1 MRLPATDVVVIG
13 AGAIGTGAAYE
24 LARAGLRVAVV
35 DRRGVGQEAS
45 GANVGLVTVFSAHSL
60 DEPDPG
66 PSYALTMQ
74 SADAYLT
81 LGEETGIDIEYER
94 CGGIMFAQ
102 TEDRLAL
109 IRTAFEGYRRHGV
122 PVEWHD
128 AAGLQACE
136 PAFRADGILGG
147 VFCPLNGQLNPLML
161 CRALAEGARR
171 HKTAFLLGT
180 NVESIEV
187 GGGRISSVRTGAGDI
202 PCEYVVNAAGAWA
215 ADVGRMVGLPIP
227 VSPGRGQILI
237 TEPVPRF
244 IHRIVMG
251 VSPSARQTRRGNVI
265 IGSILEHAGYDK
277 NVTLD
282 TVSTFTRGVFDRY
295 PGVRGLHV
303 IRSWAGLRPMTPDH
317 RPIIEMM
324 DEPRGFCLATGHSHR
339 GICWGAGTAQ
349 AVADLVTG
357 RLPRSP
363 LEAFRLKRFETAK
376 AMEAH

>member
-24 LARAGLRVAVV
+24 LARAGLRVTVV

-66 PSYALTMQ
+66 ASYALTMQ

-94 CGGIMFAQ
+94 CGGILFAQ
-102 TEDRLAL
+102 SEDRLAL

-161 CRALAEGARR
+161 CRALAKGARR
-171 HKTAFLLGT
+171 HKTTFLLGT

-282 TVSTFTRGVFDRY
+282 TMSTFTRGVVDRY
-295 PGVRGLHV
+295 PGVRGLNV

-357 RLPRSP
+357 RLPRIP

>member
-1 MRLPATDVVVIG
+1 MRLPAVDVVVIG
-13 AGAIGTGAAYE
+13 AGAIGMGAAYE
-24 LARAGLRVAVV
+24 LARAGLRVTVV

-81 LGEETGIDIEYER
+81 LGDETGIDIEYER

-109 IRTAFEGYRRHGV
+109 IRTAFDGYRRHGV

-251 VSPSARQTRRGNVI
+251 ASPSARQTRRCHVI

-282 TVSTFTRGVFDRY
+282 TMSAFTRGVVDRY
-295 PGVRGLHV
+295 PGVRGLNV
-303 IRSWAGLRPMTPDH
+303 IRSWV
-317 RPIIEMM
+317 
-324 DEPRGFCLATGHSHR
+324 
-339 GICWGAGTAQ
+339 TA
-349 AVADLVTG
+349 
-357 RLPRSP
+357 RSS
-363 LEAFRLKRFETAK
+363 R
-376 AMEAH
+376 

>member
-13 AGAIGTGAAYE
+13 AGAIGTGAAYD
-24 LARAGLRVAVV
+24 LAKAGLRVTVV
-35 DRRGVGQEAS
+35 DRRGIGQEAS

-81 LGEETGIDIEYER
+81 LGEETGVDIEYER

-102 TEDRLAL
+102 AEDRLAL
-109 IRTAFEGYRRHGV
+109 IRTAYEGYRRHGV

-171 HKTAFLLGT
+171 HKTTFVLGT
-180 NVESIEV
+180 SVEGIEV
-187 GGGRISSVRTGAGDI
+187 GGGRVRSVRTGAGDI

-215 ADVGRMVGLPIP
+215 AEVARMVGLALP

-244 IHRIVMG
+244 ITRIVMG
-251 VSPSARQTRRGNVI
+251 ASPSARQTRRGNVI
-265 IGSILEHAGYDK
+265 IGSVLEYAGYDK

-282 TVSTFTRGVFDRY
+282 TLSTFTRGVLDRF
-295 PGVRGLHV
+295 PGVRGLNV

-317 RPIIEMM
+317 RPIIQMM
-324 DEPRGFCLATGHSHR
+324 EAPRGFCLATGHSHR
-339 GICWGAGTAQ
+339 GICWGAGTGH

-357 RLPRSP
+357 RPPRLP
-363 LEAFRLKRFETAK
+363 LEAFRLERFETAK
-376 AMEAH
+376 TMEAH

>member
-24 LARAGLRVAVV
+24 LAKAGLRVTVV

-161 CRALAEGARR
+161 CRALAEGARQ

-215 ADVGRMVGLPIP
+215 AEVGRMVGLPIP

-265 IGSILEHAGYDK
+265 IGSILEYAGYDK

-282 TVSTFTRGVFDRY
+282 TVNTFTRGVVDRY

-324 DEPRGFCLATGHSHR
+324 DEPHGFCLATGHSHR

>member
-24 LARAGLRVAVV
+24 LARAGLRVTVV
-35 DRRGVGQEAS
+35 DRRGIGQEAS

-109 IRTAFEGYRRHGV
+109 IRTAFEGYKRHGV

-171 HKTAFLLGT
+171 HKAAFLLGT

-187 GGGRISSVRTGAGDI
+187 GSGRVSSVRTGAGDI

-215 ADVGRMVGLPIP
+215 ADVGRMVGLQIP

-265 IGSILEHAGYDK
+265 IGSILEDAGYDK

-282 TVSTFTRGVFDRY
+282 TVSMFTRGVVDRY
-295 PGVRGLHV
+295 PGVRGLQV

-363 LEAFRLKRFETAK
+363 LEAFRLNRFETSK
-376 AMEAH
+376 AVEAH

>member
-1 MRLPATDVVVIG
+1 MKLPATDVVVIG

-24 LARAGLRVAVV
+24 LARAGLRVTVV
-35 DRRGVGQEAS
+35 DRRGIGQEAS

-265 IGSILEHAGYDK
+265 IGSVLEYAGYDK

-282 TVSTFTRGVFDRY
+282 TVSTFTRGVVDRY

>member
-24 LARAGLRVAVV
+24 LAKAGLQVTVV

-109 IRTAFEGYRRHGV
+109 IRTAFEGYKRHGV

-171 HKTAFLLGT
+171 HKAAFLLGT

-187 GGGRISSVRTGAGDI
+187 GSGRVSSVRTGAGDI

-215 ADVGRMVGLPIP
+215 ADVGRMVGLQIP

-265 IGSILEHAGYDK
+265 IGSILEDAGYDK

-282 TVSTFTRGVFDRY
+282 TVSMFTRGVVDRY
-295 PGVRGLHV
+295 PGVRGLQV

-363 LEAFRLKRFETAK
+363 LEAFRLNRFETSK
-376 AMEAH
+376 AVEAH